1 MLEVLGIVVLI
12 VLIGASIAWHELG
25 HLIPAKRFG
34 VKVTQYMI
42 GFGPTMWSS
51 HKGETE
57 YGLKAVPLGGY
68 IRMIGMIPPAKDGT
82 QRQVTTGWFSTIIA
96 QTRESAAAEI
106 EPGDEN
112 RLFYK
117 LPVPKR
123 IVIML
128 GGPVMNLILAFVLFA
143 VVLVGI
149 GIPEPTLQV
158 NSVVA
163 CTPTV
168 SQPSGLPL
176 PSGACPEGSEASP
189 AVAAGMQPGDV
200 ITAVNGMAASSWDEV
215 SAWIREHGGTQTTI
229 TVDRGGASVDLPV
242 QLATAERPV
251 VDDAGEATGE
261 SVQAGFLGVRPGS
274 QYVGQPLSSVPG
286 FMWDITTMSVSAL
299 ISLPVRLWDLVSQ
312 TLIGGGDRSLDSPVS
327 VVGVSMLGGEI
338 AAMDEP
344 FLAKAA
350 SILGLVA
357 SLNLFLALF
366 NLVPIL
372 PLDGGHVAGA
382 LYEGV
387 RRKFA
392 ALRGRPDP
400 GPVDIARMM
409 PIAYLAAGVL
419 IVMGVIV
426 IWADIVKPISLG

>member
-1 MLEVLGIVVLI
+1 MLEAIGIVVLV

-25 HLIPAKRFG
+25 HLIPAKRYG

-42 GFGPTMWSS
+42 GFGPSLWSKQ
-51 HKGETE
+51 KGETE
-57 YGLKAVPLGGY
+57 YGLKAIPLGGY
-68 IRMIGMIPPAKDGT
+68 IRMVGMIPPAKDGT
-82 QRQVTTGWFSTIIA
+82 RRPMTTGWFGSIIA

-117 LPVPKR
+117 LPPHRR

-128 GGPVMNLILAFVLFA
+128 GGPVMNLVLAFVLFA
-143 VVLVGI
+143 IVLVGI

-158 NSVVA
+158 SSVVA

-168 SQPSGLPL
+168 SQPSGDPL
-176 PSGACPEGSEASP
+176 PSGACPEGTSQSP
-189 AVAAGMQPGDV
+189 AAAAGMQPGDV
-200 ITAVNGMAASSWDEV
+200 ITAVDGAAASSWDEV
-215 SAWIREHGGTQTTI
+215 SAWIREHGGAQATL
-229 TVDRGGASVDLPV
+229 TVDRDGQSVDLPL
-242 QLATAERPV
+242 QLVTAERPV

-261 SVQAGFLGVRPGS
+261 TVQAGFLGVRPGS
-274 QYVGQPLSSVPG
+274 QYVGQPLSTVPG

-299 ISLPVRLWDLVSQ
+299 ISLPMRLWDLVSQ
-312 TLIGGGDRSLDSPVS
+312 TLIGGQDRSLDSPVS

-382 LYEGV
+382 LYESA
-387 RRKFA
+387 RRKVA
-392 ALRGRPDP
+392 AVRGRPDP

-409 PIAYLAAGVL
+409 PVAYLAAGLL
-419 IVMGVIV
+419 IAMGVIV